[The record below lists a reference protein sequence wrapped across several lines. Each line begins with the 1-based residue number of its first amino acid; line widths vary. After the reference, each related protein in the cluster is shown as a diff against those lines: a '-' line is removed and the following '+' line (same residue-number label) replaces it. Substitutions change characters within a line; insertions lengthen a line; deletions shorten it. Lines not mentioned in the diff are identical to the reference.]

1 MSWLVSIGQRAREA
15 AGAVGNVGGAA
26 RAALSSV
33 TSFADD
39 RARRL
44 GQAVRAR
51 VLHVRHVMMDDAV
64 ARLERAVAEC
74 EPAQRP
80 AMLRRWLT
88 AIRATSEP
96 TSEPTTTTTTNDV
109 SADEASGVDETK
121 CDKNET
127 CGDDEAEAAA
137 ASTGDAD
144 KWASLE
150 VAAGERA
157 DAARAGAEQDSAAA
171 GLARGAPSPVDAFG
185 LLPSDGASVTFRD
198 EGGDSLQ
205 GAVEGAV
212 EGAALTF
219 RDVVLRSGA
228 LEALVLSYVDAPSSG
243 DVETSLLVELLRDA
257 LMFDVRGV
265 QGEGAVEGAEGG
277 ASLAA
282 SSLVASL
289 AAATD
294 AIRAQGDAE
303 VQLGAAE
310 LRAVLAA
317 AIKSA
322 KKIGG
327 VEALANRE
335 RRLRRELASIARAAR
350 GGALGAGGADLAAAL
365 ADLAAGQDEEDE
377 RRSEKD
383 RGGEEEESLQDVKRP
398 ERSERSEGGGFAAPE
413 LAAAT
418 RRAVD
423 VARTAHESAH
433 ARRVRLDAELSGSVS
448 GSGSGSGPGRSNATA
463 EALGTLRAA
472 AETLTRAG
480 ADADALRLESRA
492 QLLDAQSFRDRK
504 SSELA
509 AAEEAVK
516 TESDR
521 LATRVAELRDE
532 LARTERK
539 ATDAAARAKLA
550 AEERLEFEEAHG
562 AVRDA
567 LQSKV
572 SELDRRV
579 REYAAES
586 LAVEAV
592 AVCVGAVAEHRR
604 NALKTLASDAKI
616 DEARARGAYVAS
628 VAAHARGQAGAA
640 RLCLDR

>member
-1 MSWLVSIGQRAREA
+1 M
-15 AGAVGNVGGAA
+15 
-26 RAALSSV
+26 
-33 TSFADD
+33 
-39 RARRL
+39 
-44 GQAVRAR
+44 
-51 VLHVRHVMMDDAV
+51 
-64 ARLERAVAEC
+64 
-74 EPAQRP
+74 
-80 AMLRRWLT
+80 
-88 AIRATSEP
+88 
-96 TSEPTTTTTTNDV
+96 
-109 SADEASGVDETK
+109 
-121 CDKNET
+121 
-127 CGDDEAEAAA
+127 
-137 ASTGDAD
+137 
-144 KWASLE
+144 
-150 VAAGERA
+150 
-157 DAARAGAEQDSAAA
+157 
-171 GLARGAPSPVDAFG
+171 
-185 LLPSDGASVTFRD
+185 
-198 EGGDSLQ
+198 
-205 GAVEGAV
+205 
-212 EGAALTF
+212 
-219 RDVVLRSGA
+219 
-228 LEALVLSYVDAPSSG
+228 
-243 DVETSLLVELLRDA
+243 
-257 LMFDVRGV
+257 
-265 QGEGAVEGAEGG
+265 
-277 ASLAA
+277 
-282 SSLVASL
+282 
-289 AAATD
+289 
-294 AIRAQGDAE
+294 
-303 VQLGAAE
+303 
-310 LRAVLAA
+310 
-317 AIKSA
+317 
-322 KKIGG
+322 
-327 VEALANRE
+327 
-335 RRLRRELASIARAAR
+335 
-350 GGALGAGGADLAAAL
+350 
-365 ADLAAGQDEEDE
+365 
-377 RRSEKD
+377 
-383 RGGEEEESLQDVKRP
+383 
-398 ERSERSEGGGFAAPE
+398 
-413 LAAAT
+413 
-418 RRAVD
+418 D

-448 GSGSGSGPGRSNATA
+448 GSGGSGGPGRSNATA